1 MSQSTMLVKAET
13 GCFVCET
20 PKDGTLQGKLWL
32 HCVPTAPLAAAS
44 SRAAAQGSAQPRE
57 AEGAPWK
64 CRMFCAE
71 QTCLQVGA
79 SRVAVHSLTADTHLV
94 GQEISALH

>member
-13 GCFVCET
+13 GCFVREI
-20 PKDGTLQGKLWL
+20 PKDGTLQGKLRL

-57 AEGAPWK
+57 AEGAPWNMPDIL
-64 CRMFCAE
+64 C
-71 QTCLQVGA
+71 
-79 SRVAVHSLTADTHLV
+79 
-94 GQEISALH
+94 